1 MYGMKDYAKIVYDN
15 AEWYK
20 KSAGYFLKTYP
31 LEVHQFVMLDF
42 STLYDRDSFHQ
53 MIKEVLGITYL
64 DIIERPVAERDSEQ
78 IVLYNNSSFEFIDL
92 VNVLYNA
99 SYHPYHTKISASTNV
114 IISPIHC
121 STAILRA
128 LGYCKF

>member
-15 AEWYK
+15 TEWYK
-20 KSAGYFLKTYP
+20 KSAEYFLKTYP

-64 DIIERPVAERDSEQ
+64 DIIDKPATERDCEH
-78 IVLYNNSSFEFIDL
+78 IVLYNNASLNLLILLLRLFIL
-92 VNVLYNA
+92 L
-99 SYHPYHTKISASTNV
+99 
-114 IISPIHC
+114 IH
-121 STAILRA
+121 L
-128 LGYCKF
+128 

>member
-20 KSAGYFLKTYP
+20 KSADYFLKTYP

-64 DIIERPVAERDSEQ
+64 DIIERPAAERDSEQ
-78 IVLYNNSSFEFIDL
+78 IVLYNNTSFEFIDL
-92 VNVLYNA
+92 VT
-99 SYHPYHTKISASTNV
+99 P
-114 IISPIHC
+114 IIYFVDTFVALFNNKLWFTLSCFLSPIYL
-121 STAILRA
+121 I
-128 LGYCKF
+128 K